1 MSIIII
7 ASDSYKTGREISEKV
22 AEAAGYAFMD
32 RELLK
37 SVSEKYNAPEGKLIR
52 ALEKPPSFMGLTSKL
67 RNLYL
72 AYIQEVTLSRLL
84 EDNVVCHG
92 LAAHLYILGVSHALK
107 VRILSDPER
116 LISEMTAQENVARKK
131 AINLIKK
138 RKALR
143 KRWSIACF
151 NMDENEPSGYDLV
164 ISLSQIEPDE
174 AVKTVVDT
182 VGYRK
187 FKPMTYSIKCL
198 KDKELAG
205 RVRAVLMKNF
215 SDVKVQ
221 ANGSTVIVET
231 RALKRDKQKK
241 TEAIKKLA
249 GEIKDVG
256 LVEVH
261 VFKDIFRQAV
271 ESDR

>member
-7 ASDSYKTGREISEKV
+7 ASDSYKTCREISEKV
-22 AEAAGYAFMD
+22 AEAAGYACVD

-37 SVSEKYNAPEGKLIR
+37 SVSEKYNVPEDKLIR
-52 ALEKPPSFMGLTSKL
+52 ALEEPPSFMGLSSKL

-72 AYIQEVTLSRLL
+72 AYIQEATLSRVS

-92 LAAHLYILGVSHALK
+92 LAAHLYVLGVSHALK
-107 VRILSDPER
+107 IRILSDPEK
-116 LISEMTAQENVARKK
+116 LISEVAAQENVARGK
-131 AINLIKK
+131 AKNLIKK
-138 RKALR
+138 RGALK
-143 KRWSIACF
+143 KRWSLASF
-151 NMDENEPSGYDLV
+151 NVDENEPSGYDLV
-164 ISLSQIEPDE
+164 ISLNQIEPGE
-174 AVKTVVDT
+174 AVKTVIDT

-187 FKPMTYSIKCL
+187 FEPMTYSVKCL

-205 RVRAVLMKNF
+205 RVRAVLMEKF
-215 SDVKVQ
+215 PDVKIQ

-231 RALKRDKQKK
+231 RALKRDKRKK

-249 GEIKDVG
+249 GEIKDVD

-271 ESDR
+271 ESNR

>member
-7 ASDSYKTGREISEKV
+7 ASDSYKTGQEISEKV
-22 AEAAGYAFMD
+22 AEAAGYACVD

-37 SVSEKYNAPEGKLIR
+37 SVSERYNAPEDKLIR
-52 ALEKPPSFMGLTSKL
+52 ALEEPPSFMGLSSKL

-72 AYIQEVTLSRLL
+72 AYIQEATLSRIL

-92 LAAHLYILGVSHALK
+92 LAAHLYVLGVSHSLK

-116 LISEMTAQENVARKK
+116 LISEMAAQESVSREK
-131 AINLIKK
+131 AKNLIKK
-138 RKALR
+138 RGALR
-143 KRWSIACF
+143 KRWSLACF
-151 NMDENEPSGYDLV
+151 NVDENEPSSYDLV
-164 ISLSQIEPDE
+164 ISLSQIEPGE
-174 AVKTVVDT
+174 AVKTVIDT

-187 FKPMTYSIKCL
+187 FEPMTYSIKCL

-205 RVRAVLMKNF
+205 RVRAVLMEKF
-215 SDVKVQ
+215 PDVKVQ

-231 RALKRDKQKK
+231 RALKRDKRKK
-241 TEAIKKLA
+241 TEVIKELA
-249 GEIKDVG
+249 GEIKDVD

-261 VFKDIFRQAV
+261 VFKDIFRQAA
-271 ESDR
+271 ESNR